1 MRTRVSW
8 TRQLGRLARVKRRC
22 AAMQGDRRRYDACW
36 RRSCIRPGTG
46 SLSVL
51 DGIGST
57 AEWYDALHQRQ
68 AVLACDPCEGG
79 LQELL
84 RERPV
89 AARCGRE
96 TIVGAFIQHHRT
108 TRRKNAG

>member
-1 MRTRVSW
+1 MPA
-8 TRQLGRLARVKRRC
+8 RL
-22 AAMQGDRRRYDACW
+22 
-36 RRSCIRPGTG
+36 RRSRDQGEEQARSRGDMTHAGDGVAFDQARG

-57 AEWYDALHQRQ
+57 AEWDDALHQRQ
-68 AVLACDPCEGG
+68 AVLACDPSEGG

-89 AARCGRE
+89 AARCDRE